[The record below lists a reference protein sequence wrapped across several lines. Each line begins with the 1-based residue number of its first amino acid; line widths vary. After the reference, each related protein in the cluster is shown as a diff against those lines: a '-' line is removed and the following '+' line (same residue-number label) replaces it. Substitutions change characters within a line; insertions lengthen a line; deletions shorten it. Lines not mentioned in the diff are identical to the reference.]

1 MREIVDMSETSK
13 IDEIGFFRLLDYLGA
28 SEWRMENGGYEC
40 ECECE
45 CQCDKIW
52 RVGQE
57 VPRLV

>member
-1 MREIVDMSETSK
+1 MSETSK